1 MKIGYQIDFE
11 GYIVAFNLST
21 LHLTSNAIT
30 LAIIRS
36 RLIYGTVIGGTDV
49 CQ

>member
-30 LAIIRS
+30 LAIRS